1 MNIKF
6 AVISA
11 GVVLLVSACSTA
23 EPGKAAAAAG
33 DDGLVCQ
40 REVPTGTLRS
50 VSRCRL
56 ASDVDKDRVDAE
68 RTMGTVRGAVPGDPS
83 TGR

>member
-1 MNIKF
+1 MTTRTHI
-6 AVISA
+6 AWIGA
-11 GVVLLVSACSTA
+11 GLALLVSACSTT
-23 EPGKAAAAAG
+23 EPNRSAAA

-56 ASDVDKDRVDAE
+56 ATDVDKDRADAE
-68 RTMGTVRGAVPGDPS
+68 RTMGAVRSAVPGDPS

>member
-23 EPGKAAAAAG
+23 EPGKAAAAA

-56 ASDVDKDRVDAE
+56 ASDVDKDRADAE
-68 RTMGTVRGAVPGDPS
+68 RTMGTVRGAVPGDPT